1 MSIFLFT
8 NTKIGID
15 GVAMETTEDQEGQL
29 EGEEK
34 MINEDQE
41 LDPGKLICIS
51 CKASTYLLKISKL
64 FCKASLLL
72 TSSIFCK
79 SLYIDHNYFK
89 MPHIGHNVL

>member
-29 EGEEK
+29 EGEEEK
-34 MINEDQE
+34 INEDQE

-51 CKASTYLLKISKL
+51 CKAS
-64 FCKASLLL
+64 A
-72 TSSIFCK
+72 
-79 SLYIDHNYFK
+79 
-89 MPHIGHNVL
+89 